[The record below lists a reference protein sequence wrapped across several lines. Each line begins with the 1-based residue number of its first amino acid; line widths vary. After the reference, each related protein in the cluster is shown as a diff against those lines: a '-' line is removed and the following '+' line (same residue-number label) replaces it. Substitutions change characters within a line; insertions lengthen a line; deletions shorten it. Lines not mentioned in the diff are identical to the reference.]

1 MSRLIA
7 FAVLL
12 ALNPCWADDAEKVT
26 SAEPVTESQPAGD
39 CLTETGS
46 RIRRDAAEH
55 PCIGAPGQVLSRK
68 DLDRT
73 GAVNTA
79 DAVRKLVP
87 QAR

>member
-7 FAVLL
+7 FAALLVLGL
-12 ALNPCWADDAEKVT
+12 SWADDAAEK
-26 SAEPVTESQPAGD
+26 AAPPEPAPTVQPGGD

-46 RIRRDAAEH
+46 RIKRDAEH
-55 PCIGAPGQVLSRK
+55 PCIAAPGRVLDRD

-73 GAVNTA
+73 GAVNTT

>member
-1 MSRLIA
+1 MTRLIA
-7 FAVLL
+7 IPALL
-12 ALNPCWADDAEKVT
+12 FLGLAWADDTAKPKPTEAV
-26 SAEPVTESQPAGD
+26 VESQPAGD

-46 RIRRDAAEH
+46 RIKRSPEQ
-55 PCIGAPGQVLSRK
+55 PCISAPGQVLSRE

-87 QAR
+87 QAH